1 MLGTYKPSTFSS
13 PSQYSSWALKVS
25 GIIPILQLRELRGE
39 ETFLFR
45 LNYWKW
51 LFFQISFKLAARTV
65 FPVFG

>member
-1 MLGTYKPSTFSS
+1 MQGTYKPSAFSS
-13 PSQYSSWALKVS
+13 PSQYSSWPLKAS

-51 LFFQISFKLAARTV
+51 LFFHNF
-65 FPVFG
+65 F